1 MISGILVTPLSR
13 NLKQTQPRS
22 SLCNLTC
29 LVGKYGK
36 HLKRISTSIDTL
48 QTGQPS
54 EDQLTCPFQ
63 KERIKKHFCIT
74 FYLKNTVSLTENAK
88 TLGMVY
94 ISTHECSAKETI
106 WTTVSYNKKQKA

>member
-63 KERIKKHFCIT
+63 KERIKNIFVLLSI
-74 FYLKNTVSLTENAK
+74 
-88 TLGMVY
+88 
-94 ISTHECSAKETI
+94 
-106 WTTVSYNKKQKA
+106 